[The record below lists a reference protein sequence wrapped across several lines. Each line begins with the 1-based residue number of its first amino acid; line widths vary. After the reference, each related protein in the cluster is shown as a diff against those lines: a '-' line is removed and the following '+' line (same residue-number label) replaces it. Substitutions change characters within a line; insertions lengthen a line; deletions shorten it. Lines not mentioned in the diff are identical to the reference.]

1 MKILSQ
7 EVRKWR
13 FCLGMGET
21 GGPNLSKLS
30 SVYGVDESCKCLIP
44 KGKMAKTIDFKIYG

>member
-30 SVYGVDESCKCLIP
+30 SVYAVDESCKCLIP